1 MNPTNDNGE
10 ALADSIA
17 RRDALEA
24 AIAGP
29 YKSNDERDVCRA
41 ALAKSLGIDW
51 STGWPVD
58 YVLPR
63 RLPRTVA
70 RTAKPARF
78 PIILGPQQTWQ
89 PAIRER
95 KAGLAKP
102 GKAGV
107 NAPKA
112 PSAEEALQ
120 AVLEALLAEVDA
132 LWAEIEALHNLL
144 SDR

>member
-1 MNPTNDNGE
+1 MNPANDNGE

-17 RRDALEA
+17 RRGALEA
-24 AIAGP
+24 AIAGA
-29 YKSNDERDVCRA
+29 YKSNDERDACRA
-41 ALAKSLGIDW
+41 ALANSLGIDW

-58 YVLPR
+58 YVPPR
-63 RLPRTVA
+63 RLPRTAA
-70 RTAKPARF
+70 RTATPARF
-78 PIILGPQQTWQ
+78 PIILGPQQTWR

-107 NAPKA
+107 KA
-112 PSAEEALQ
+112 QKVPSVQEALQ
-120 AVLEALLAEVDA
+120 AVLEAL
-132 LWAEIEALHNLL
+132 WAEIEALRNLL